1 MRAPR
6 WTFAEPEPMSL
17 PALHALL
24 FAIALHPATRDT
36 LGAVAD
42 TTPVATDA
50 RSVLPDTGEAKDTV
64 PVRRRRKVV
73 AVEYSDWYGR
83 RLTVHRWASYATV
96 PLFVGNYVTGSQLYA
111 NGNQAPEWAVRYHGP
126 LATSVATLFTVNT
139 ITGVWN
145 LWDGRHD
152 PSARKWRFAHA
163 ILMLTADAGFTT
175 AGLLANSAER
185 SQSRRDLHRTIA
197 LTSIGVS
204 VVSYAMMLKP
214 FRRD

>member
-1 MRAPR
+1 MD
-6 WTFAEPEPMSL
+6 FAAPEPMSL
-17 PALHALL
+17 PALHAVLVAAL
-24 FAIALHPATRDT
+24 LHPGARDT
-36 LGAVAD
+36 LVSVRD
-42 TTPVATDA
+42 TTPIVSDA
-50 RSVLPDTGEAKDTV
+50 RPVLPDTGEVRDTV

-96 PLFVGNYVTGSQLYA
+96 PLFAGNYITGRQLYA
-111 NGNQAPEWAVRYHGP
+111 YGSQAPEWAIRYHGP
-126 LATSVATLFTVNT
+126 LATSVATLFTVNS

-145 LWDGRHD
+145 LWDGRND

-175 AGLLANSAER
+175 AGLLANDAER